1 MTDMKQKSREKHYVT
16 NRKTQK
22 LIFEGK
28 LESAEDDDRYETEV
42 KGKTLQPTE

>member
-22 LIFEGK
+22 LIFKGK